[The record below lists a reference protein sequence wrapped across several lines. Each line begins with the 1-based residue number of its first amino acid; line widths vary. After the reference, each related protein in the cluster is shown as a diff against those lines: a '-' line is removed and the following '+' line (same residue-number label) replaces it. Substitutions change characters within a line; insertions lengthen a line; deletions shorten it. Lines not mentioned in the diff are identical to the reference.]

1 MKRLQELIKEISN
14 LTLEIE
20 EKYPEL
26 YRYLDEN
33 PISIPSA
40 EHPQVDSKVLSGYLE
55 SLKTMLKNYIKA
67 EQERK

>member
-40 EHPQVDSKVLSGYLE
+40 EHPKLDTTILSDYLE
-55 SLKTMLKNYIKA
+55 SLKTMLNNYIEAKQ
-67 EQERK
+67 QEK